1 VLFGLSAA
9 LGWGLAD
16 FFGALAGRRI
26 GALGAVVAGQ
36 ILSALLITVV
46 LLASGESLAPLSSV
60 GWILVLNGAASAFAY
75 ATHYKALELGPV
87 AVVSPIGAGYA
98 VVGVVLAIVIL
109 DERPSTLALVG
120 AAIAVLGVALVSTDL
135 RKLREGIKHHVPG
148 LWWAVAAAIG
158 FGVAGFLLGFLS
170 KHAGWIPGVWGSR
183 MSMLVFYV
191 PMAIVLRRDL
201 RRFRIGAGLWIALLA
216 GAADLLGVVSYAA
229 GAEQGFVSIVLAA
242 SAVFPLIAVSLS
254 VAVFHERLVPNQ
266 YVGVGLVVGGLLL
279 LGLG

>member
-1 VLFGLSAA
+1 MIYGLAA
-9 LGWGLAD
+9 AVGWGLAD
-16 FFGALAGRRI
+16 FFGAMAGRRI
-26 GALGAVVAGQ
+26 GALGAVVSGQ
-36 ILSALLITVV
+36 VLSATVMTV
-46 LLASGESLAPLSSV
+46 LLLASGESLDPLSGH

-98 VVGVVLAIVIL
+98 VVGVALAVLIL
-109 DERPSTLALVG
+109 DERPGPLALVG
-120 AAIAVLGVALVSTDL
+120 AGIAVLGVALVSTDL

-148 LWWAVAAAIG
+148 LWWSVAAAIG

-170 KHAGWIPGVWGSR
+170 QEAGWIPGVWGSR
-183 MSMLVFYV
+183 VSMLAFYV
-191 PMAIVLRRDL
+191 PMAVVLRRDL
-201 RRFRIGAGLWIALLA
+201 GRFRVGAGLLIALVA
-216 GAADLLGVVSYAA
+216 GAADLLGVVAYAS

-242 SAVFPLIAVSLS
+242 SAVFPLIAIALS